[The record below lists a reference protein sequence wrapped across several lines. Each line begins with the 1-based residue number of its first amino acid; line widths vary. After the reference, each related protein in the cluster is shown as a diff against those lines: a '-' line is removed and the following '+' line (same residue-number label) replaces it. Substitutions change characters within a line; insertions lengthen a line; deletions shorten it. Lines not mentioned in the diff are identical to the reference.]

1 MSAFSNFKS
10 WRILPLSTWLGAAI
24 VVALTINFE
33 ATALAHISVDQGGT
47 HLSRYSDSG
56 LKESPCGVAGGTR
69 GTNIY
74 TYKPGETITVS
85 IKEVVSHPS
94 YFRIAF
100 DNDGDDGFLTPSGTA
115 GEFGNCAGDPA
126 CGPGHEDYCNNDT
139 VLLDHLNPH
148 AGAFGTTPIYTWSV
162 TLPNVEC
169 DNCTLQII
177 QVMNDLNVHTAP
189 YPQDDVYYQCID
201 LVLSNSAP
209 DVNDAPLVNDGMV
222 CPGGSNS
229 NPGDAGTAGTMA
241 TGGAISIPGT
251 GGTSGDGTNPTGTSS
266 PDSGV
271 TVTGGNSPINST
283 GGVPDPGTTGGV
295 IGDPTTG
302 PVTSS
307 SPTTSS
313 GCGCNTLGVH
323 TQSSDNLGLLGLG
336 LAAFVMRRRK
346 SAAQKQRS

>member
-1 MSAFSNFKS
+1 MNSSPNS
-10 WRILPLSTWLGAAI
+10 RIARGLTLSFWLSAAI
-24 VVALTINFE
+24 VSALTINFE

-69 GTNIY
+69 GTNVY
-74 TYKPGETITVS
+74 TYKPGETITIS
-85 IKEVVSHPS
+85 IKEVISHPS

-100 DNDGDDGFLTPSGTA
+100 DSDGDDGFLTPSGTA
-115 GEFGNCAGDPA
+115 GEFGSCSGDPA
-126 CGPGHEDYCNNDT
+126 CGPGHEDYCNNDA

-201 LVLSNSAP
+201 LVLSNSAT
-209 DVNDAPLVNDGMV
+209 DINDAPLVNDGMV
-222 CPGGSNS
+222 CAGGGNS

-241 TGGAISIPGT
+241 TGGAISTPGT
-251 GGTSGDGTNPTGTSS
+251 GGTPGDGTNPTDTSP

-271 TVTGGNSPINST
+271 TVTGGNSLIDST
-283 GGVPDPGTTGGV
+283 GGVLDPGATGGV

-302 PVTSS
+302 PITSS
-307 SPTTSS
+307 STSTSS
-313 GCGCNTLGVH
+313 GCGCNTLGGRAK
-323 TQSSDNLGLLGLG
+323 SYDNLGLLGLG
-336 LAAFVMRRRK
+336 LAALVLRRR
-346 SAAQKQRS
+346 QRALLKPQS